1 MVFDVRDVQRLVT
14 LGKNWLAV
22 QATLL
27 VEKEVCQL
35 YLFYFDNFLTLK
47 AANSKN
53 GQNIAILAVL
63 KKKWLILFY
72 TFKNVA
78 LFFFMLKEE
87 TEWDIA
93 RKKKTILKNTFIPN
107 FFKLILWVQHWDFL
121 LIDIN
126 FFWKFDSGLFF
137 DIVYHSAILAIG
149 QTATHL
155 SRSMQSRPLM
165 LGQPTRPCLVC

>member
-93 RKKKTILKNTFIPN
+93 RKKKNNLEKYFYT
-107 FFKLILWVQHWDFL
+107 KLFQ
-121 LIDIN
+121 IN
-126 FFWKFDSGLFF
+126 FVSTTLRFF
-137 DIVYHSAILAIG
+137 IDRY
-149 QTATHL
+149 
-155 SRSMQSRPLM
+155 
-165 LGQPTRPCLVC
+165 